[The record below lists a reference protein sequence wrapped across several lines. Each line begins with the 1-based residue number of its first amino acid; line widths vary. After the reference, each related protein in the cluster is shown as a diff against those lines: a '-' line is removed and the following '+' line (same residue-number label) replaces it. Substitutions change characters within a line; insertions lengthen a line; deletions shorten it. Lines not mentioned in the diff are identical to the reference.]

1 MNEDWNRIYDSPQ
14 TVKRFLKE
22 YQSIKNNICDN
33 YDSVYSYEI
42 DNRYN
47 RYNTPQYYIENSFNL
62 FVYDFGKVIED
73 IRPKL
78 TKKEWRDLCLWVYG
92 FNEQEIA
99 DYYNTQREGIH
110 CRIMSVS
117 KKIIKRWK
125 MKNGTKK
132 LVS

>member
-47 RYNTPQYYIENSFNL
+47 RYNTPQYYI
-62 FVYDFGKVIED
+62 
-73 IRPKL
+73 
-78 TKKEWRDLCLWVYG
+78 
-92 FNEQEIA
+92 
-99 DYYNTQREGIH
+99 
-110 CRIMSVS
+110 
-117 KKIIKRWK
+117 
-125 MKNGTKK
+125 
-132 LVS
+132 